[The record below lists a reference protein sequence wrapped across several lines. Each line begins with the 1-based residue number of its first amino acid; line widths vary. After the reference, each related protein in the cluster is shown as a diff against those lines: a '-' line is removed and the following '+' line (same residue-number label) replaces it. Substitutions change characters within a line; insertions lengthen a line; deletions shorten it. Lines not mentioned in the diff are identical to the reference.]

1 MDRRQWNVLCWNITG
16 INASDKWDAVRQ
28 KIEESACSVVCLQ
41 ETKCSTFDSAFVR
54 NFAPRHFDRFEFF
67 PSVGLSGGILVLW
80 NSSIFSGDV
89 VELKPYSI
97 TIDFTATHDQS
108 KWHLSSIY
116 GPCHQPLRSEFVN

>member
-1 MDRRQWNVLCWNITG
+1 MPLTNGMLFDKKLRKVLVRLFVCKKQNVPLLT
-16 INASDKWDAVRQ
+16 RP
-28 KIEESACSVVCLQ
+28 LF
-41 ETKCSTFDSAFVR
+41 ETLPLDILTDLNSSLLWVFR
-54 NFAPRHFDRFEFF
+54 
-67 PSVGLSGGILVLW
+67 GGILVLW

-108 KWHLSSIY
+108 KWRLSSIY

>member
-1 MDRRQWNVLCWNITG
+1 MDRRQWNVLCWNIRG

-108 KWHLSSIY
+108 KWRLPSIY